1 MPKKIAKGEVIK
13 IIAKILKTTPS
24 KIQKI
29 NDLKSV
35 KEWDSLAHLD
45 ILSEMDKKLGNK
57 LSNIKNI
64 SNITNITKLINILKK
79 KSLLK

>member
-1 MPKKIAKGEVIK
+1 MPKKITKDVIIK

-64 SNITNITKLINILKK
+64 SNVTNIKKLINILKK

>member
-1 MPKKIAKGEVIK
+1 MPKKIAKDEIIK
-13 IIAKILKTTPS
+13 IIAKILNTTPS
-24 KIQKI
+24 KILKI

-45 ILSEMDKKLGNK
+45 ILSEMDKKLGNR

-64 SNITNITKLINILKK
+64 SNVTNIKKLINILKK

>member
-1 MPKKIAKGEVIK
+1 MAKKITKDVIIK

-24 KIQKI
+24 EIQKI
-29 NDLKSV
+29 SDLKSV

-64 SNITNITKLINILKK
+64 SK
-79 KSLLK
+79 

>member
-1 MPKKIAKGEVIK
+1 MPKKIAKDEIIQ